1 MALRLRYIGAR
12 PYTEFMVNGV
22 VVGFSRG
29 MERDD
34 IDDDWIREQIIPAIA
49 NGVKMWEVDD
59 LSSQAQAQAMA
70 QVLVEPEPEPEP
82 EPAVSEIVEEVEET
96 DTTSGDVLLDGGFE
110 QSMTRAQMMSWC
122 SERGISV
129 QNTDTKA
136 SLTEKAR
143 EFITGASE

>member
-1 MALRLRYIGAR
+1 
-12 PYTEFMVNGV
+12 MVNGV
-22 VVGFSRG
+22 MVGFSRG

-59 LSSQAQAQAMA
+59 LSSQAMA
-70 QVLVEPEPEPEP
+70 SVLVEPEPEPEPAAIVVP
-82 EPAVSEIVEEVEET
+82 EPAVSEIVEEVEEVEET
-96 DTTSGDVLLDGGFE
+96 VATSGDVLLDGGFD

-136 SLTEKAR
+136 SLTDKAR

>member
-1 MALRLRYIGAR
+1 MALRLRYVGER

-22 VVGFSRG
+22 LVGFSRG

-34 IDDDWIREQIIPAIA
+34 VDDDWIREQILPAIA
-49 NGVKMWEVDD
+49 NGVKMWEVEDI
-59 LSSQAQAQAMA
+59 SSQAMA
-70 QVLVEPEPEPEP
+70 QVLMEPEPEPEPVMEPEPEP
-82 EPAVSEIVEEVEET
+82 EPAVTEIVEEE
-96 DTTSGDVLLDGGFE
+96 DDSSDSLLDGGFD

-143 EFITGASE
+143 EYLTGASE